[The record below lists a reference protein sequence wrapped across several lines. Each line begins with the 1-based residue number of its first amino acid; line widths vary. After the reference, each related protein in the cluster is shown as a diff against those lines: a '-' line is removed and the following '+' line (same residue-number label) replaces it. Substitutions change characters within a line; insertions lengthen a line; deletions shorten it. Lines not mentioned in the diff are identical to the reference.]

1 MSKQRMVL
9 GLVGNPTKS
18 ELVSVLPDYIH
29 WLDKRGVDYLVS
41 TEFTEIA
48 SLLALEKFP
57 PSKIA
62 DQVDVLLSFGGDGTL
77 LNTVH
82 ILHGREVP
90 VLGVNLGG
98 LGYLAPVG
106 PDELQGR
113 TEDLLS
119 GRWSVEHRMM
129 LEAHLEDQPDL
140 EPWYALNDVVLDK
153 GGYSRMIRL
162 DTSIDGKFLNE
173 YSADG
178 IIIATPTG
186 STGYSLSAGGP
197 IMEPKMA
204 GILFHPLNPHSLS
217 NRPLII
223 SDDKTI
229 RIVAH
234 TEFDHVVMNVDGRDA
249 YEVKSGATLV
259 VRRASFSACLVNF
272 EGRYFYQVLRQ
283 KLKWGE

>member
-1 MSKQRMVL
+1 MVL
-9 GLVGNPTKS
+9 GLMGNPTKS
-18 ELVSVLPDYIH
+18 ELVSVLPEYVH
-29 WLDKRGVDYLVS
+29 WLSQKGVEYLVS
-41 TEFTEIA
+41 TEFTEIS
-48 SLLALEKFP
+48 SLLALEKYS
-57 PSKIA
+57 PSVIA
-62 DQVDVLLSFGGDGTL
+62 DRADVLLSFGGDGTL

-98 LGYLAPVG
+98 LGYLAAVG
-106 PDELQGR
+106 PDELQER
-113 TEDLLS
+113 TEDLLA
-119 GRWSVEHRMM
+119 GRWSVENRMM
-129 LEAHLEDQPDL
+129 LEARLEDGPDQ
-140 EPWYALNDVVLDK
+140 EPRYALNDIVVDK

-162 DTSIDGKFLNE
+162 HTTIDGKFLNE

-229 RIVAH
+229 RIVAY
-234 TEFDHVVMNVDGRDA
+234 TEFDHVVINVDGREA
-249 YEVKSGATLV
+249 HKVKSGATLV